1 MRILVIKTLLI
12 LGLLCGYL
20 VITPSAQ
27 VVKRNVA
34 LIKQIDSMF
43 KTDQFW
49 RIEFTKKYRK
59 EKSAYS
65 DEIIQKNWA
74 EADRI
79 NELKAKSII
88 KKYGYPGYDL
98 VGSSSD
104 SFWAIVQHC
113 DDDVPFQERVL
124 ALMKQQIAK
133 NNASKEKYAYLT
145 DRILVN
151 KDQKQIYGTQ
161 LSRDSKTGKYS
172 PFPLKDPKLVDKLR
186 QEVGLEPLASYVKN
200 FQ

>member
-12 LGLLCGYL
+12 IALLCGYL
-20 VITPSAQ
+20 AITPSAQ
-27 VVKRNVA
+27 VVKQNVA
-34 LIKQIDSMF
+34 LTTQIDSMF

-65 DEIIQKNWA
+65 DETIQSKWT

-79 NELKAKSII
+79 NELKAKAII
-88 KKYGYPGYDL
+88 KKYGYPGYDM

-104 SFWAIVQHC
+104 SFWAVIQHC
-113 DDDVPFQERVL
+113 DDDIPFQEQVL
-124 ALMKQQIAK
+124 ALMKRQMVK

-151 KDQKQIYGTQ
+151 KNQKQIYGTQ
-161 LSRDSKTGKYS
+161 LSRNTKTGKYS
-172 PFPLKDPKLVDKLR
+172 PFRLKDPKGVDKLC
-186 QEVGLEPLASYVKN
+186 QEVGLEPLAVYIKN

>member
-1 MRILVIKTLLI
+1 MRILVIKTLFI
-12 LGLLCGYL
+12 LALLCGYL
-20 VITPSAQ
+20 MVAPSAQ
-27 VVKRNVA
+27 VFKKNTA

-65 DEIIQKNWA
+65 DEIIQKNWE

-79 NELKAKSII
+79 NELKAKAII

-124 ALMKQQIAK
+124 ALMKPQIAK

-151 KDQKQIYGTQ
+151 KNQKQIYGTQ

-172 PFPLKDPKLVDKLR
+172 PFPLKDPQLVDKLR
-186 QEVGLEPLASYVKN
+186 QEVGLEPLATYVKN

>member
-1 MRILVIKTLLI
+1 MRILLAKTLLI
-12 LGLLCGYL
+12 IALLCGYFA
-20 VITPSAQ
+20 ITPPAQ
-27 VVKRNVA
+27 VVKKNTA

-49 RIEFTKKYRK
+49 RVEFTKRYRK

-65 DEIIQKNWA
+65 DETIQNKWE

-79 NELKAKSII
+79 NELKAKAII

-104 SFWAIVQHC
+104 SFWAIIQHC
-113 DDDVPFQERVL
+113 DDDIPFQERAL
-124 ALMKQQIAK
+124 ALMKQQMVK
-133 NNASKEKYAYLT
+133 NNASKRNYAYLI
-145 DRILVN
+145 DRVLVN

-161 LSRDSKTGKYS
+161 LSRDNKTGKFS
-172 PFPLKDPKLVDKLR
+172 PFPLKDPKSVDKLR
-186 QEVGLEPLASYVKN
+186 KEVGLEPLAVYIKN

>member
-1 MRILVIKTLLI
+1 MRILLIKTFTLALLS
-12 LGLLCGYL
+12 GYL
-20 VITPSAQ
+20 VIAPSAQ
-27 VVKRNVA
+27 VVEKNAA
-34 LIKQIDSMF
+34 LTKQIDSMF

-49 RIEFTKKYRK
+49 RVEFTKRYRK

-65 DEIIQKNWA
+65 DETIQKNWS

-79 NELKAKSII
+79 NELKAKTII

-98 VGSSSD
+98 VGGSSD
-104 SFWAIVQHC
+104 SFWAIIQHC
-113 DDDVPFQERVL
+113 DNDIPFQERVL
-124 ALMKQQIAK
+124 ALMKQQMDK

-161 LSRDSKTGKYS
+161 LSRDNKTGKYS
-172 PFPLKDPKLVDKLR
+172 PFPLKYPKLVDKLR
-186 QEVGLEPLASYVKN
+186 KEVGLEPLAIYINN
-200 FQ
+200 FE

>member
-1 MRILVIKTLLI
+1 MRILVVKMLLI
-12 LGLLCGYL
+12 LALLCGYL
-20 VITPSAQ
+20 AVAPSAQ
-27 VVKRNVA
+27 VVKKNAA
-34 LIKQIDSMF
+34 LTKQIDSMF

-59 EKSAYS
+59 RKSAYS
-65 DEIIQKNWA
+65 DEIIQSKWT
-74 EADRI
+74 ETDHI
-79 NELKAKSII
+79 NEVKAKAII

-161 LSRDSKTGKYS
+161 LSRDNKTGKYS
-172 PFPLKDPKLVDKLR
+172 AFPLKDPKEVDKLR
-186 QEVGLEPLASYVKN
+186 QEVGLEPLAIYIKN